1 MDSLSP
7 SAARIGRSP
16 RVDLKSDRREMAL
29 ASLLDGP
36 ITPALLRLAAP
47 TILVL
52 VVQTCVSVAETYFVG
67 RLGTNALAGV
77 SLVFPVLAL
86 MTMMSNGGIGGGV
99 SSAMARALGG
109 GRRQDADALA
119 LHAVALAILFG
130 SAFTAAV
137 LGGGGA
143 LYRALGGTGDAV
155 AAARQYSSFVF
166 GGAVLIWVVN
176 LLSSSLRGAGEVRFP
191 ALVTL
196 SGAVI
201 VIPLSPALIFG
212 LGPLPEL
219 GIAGAGAA
227 VVIYYA
233 LATAALA
240 IYMRSARS
248 PVRLAWA
255 PLEWRLFKDIL
266 GVGGL
271 SAIGTVQANLTVAVL
286 TGFVG
291 AFGTSALAG
300 YGMASR
306 LDYVQIPLLFGLGT
320 ATVTLVGTNI
330 GAGQVERAR
339 RIAWTAALL
348 AAAVT
353 EAIGLLAALFPW
365 LWVGIFSADPAVLAV
380 GASYLRI
387 VGPCYGLVGLGLLLY
402 FASQGAGRVAW
413 PVLAGSARLAIAALG
428 GWLAVEIYGAS
439 LSALF
444 GVVAAA
450 SIAFGGLIALA
461 VLARPWGRRT
471 AAIE

>member
-1 MDSLSP
+1 M
-7 SAARIGRSP
+7 
-16 RVDLKSDRREMAL
+16 
-29 ASLLDGP
+29 
-36 ITPALLRLAAP
+36 
-47 TILVL
+47 
-52 VVQTCVSVAETYFVG
+52 
-67 RLGTNALAGV
+67 
-77 SLVFPVLAL
+77 
-86 MTMMSNGGIGGGV
+86 
-99 SSAMARALGG
+99 
-109 GRRQDADALA
+109 
-119 LHAVALAILFG
+119 
-130 SAFTAAV
+130 
-137 LGGGGA
+137 
-143 LYRALGGTGDAV
+143 
-155 AAARQYSSFVF
+155 
-166 GGAVLIWVVN
+166 
-176 LLSSSLRGAGEVRFP
+176 
-191 ALVTL
+191 
-196 SGAVI
+196 
-201 VIPLSPALIFG
+201 
-212 LGPLPEL
+212 
-219 GIAGAGAA
+219 
-227 VVIYYA
+227 
-233 LATAALA
+233 
-240 IYMRSARS
+240 
-248 PVRLAWA
+248 
-255 PLEWRLFKDIL
+255 FKDIL